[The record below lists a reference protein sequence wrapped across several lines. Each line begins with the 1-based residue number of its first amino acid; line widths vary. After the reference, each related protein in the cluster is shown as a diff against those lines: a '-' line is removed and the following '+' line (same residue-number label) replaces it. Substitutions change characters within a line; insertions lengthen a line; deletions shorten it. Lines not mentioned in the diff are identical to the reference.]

1 MQIYLKRLLRKELDI
16 RLKQFPVTAILGP
29 RQCGKSTLAKHM
41 LEHIP
46 SVIYLDLERNSD
58 LNKLSDP
65 ELFFHLNMGKL
76 ICLDEI
82 QRYPEIFKVLRS
94 MIDKNRVNGRFM
106 ILGSASPGLLR
117 QSSESLAGRIAYLD
131 LTPFT
136 IEEIPESNL
145 FKHWLRGGFPDSFL
159 VETNEQSMLWRE
171 NFIRTFLE
179 RDIPSLGFKNNPLVI
194 RRLMIMLAHNSGQI
208 FNSSKLAA
216 SLGISHPT
224 VKTHLDILVNTYMV
238 RSLSPYFVNIKKRL
252 IKSPKVYIRDSGILH
267 SLLGIETY
275 NDLLGHPVF
284 GSSWE
289 SYAVEQVSTK
299 YFSWNKYFYRT
310 AAGAEIDMI
319 LEKGIKKIAVEFKAS
334 TSPKLTTH
342 FYTALEDLGIKQSYV
357 IVPLDKKESYQIHAG
372 CTVCSLE
379 WFLDNNI

>member
-1 MQIYLKRLLRKELDI
+1 MKIYLKRLLRKELET

-29 RQCGKSTLAKHM
+29 RQCGKSTLAKHI

-46 SVIYLDLERNSD
+46 SSVYLDLELNSD

-65 ELFFHLNMGKL
+65 ELFFQLNKDKL

-94 MIDKNRVNGRFM
+94 VIDKNRVNGRFM

-117 QSSESLAGRIAYLD
+117 ESSESLAGRIAYLD

-136 IEEIPESNL
+136 IEEISRGNL
-145 FKHWLRGGFPDSFL
+145 FIHWLRGGFPDSYL
-159 VETNEQSMLWRE
+159 AESNEQSILWRE

-194 RRLMIMLAHNSGQI
+194 RRLMTMLAHNSGQI
-208 FNSSKLAA
+208 FNSSRLAE

-224 VKTHLDILVNTYMV
+224 VKTYLDIFINTYMV

-275 NDLLGHPVF
+275 NDLLGHPIY

-289 SYAVEQVSTK
+289 SYAVEQVATK
-299 YFSWNKYFYRT
+299 YFNWSKYFYRT
-310 AAGAEIDMI
+310 SGGAEIDMI

-334 TSPKLTTH
+334 TSPKLSRH
-342 FYTALEDLGIKQSYV
+342 FYKALEDLEMEQSYV
-357 IVPLDKKESYQIHAG
+357 IVPLNKKESYKIRAG

-379 WFLDNNI
+379 WFLGNNI